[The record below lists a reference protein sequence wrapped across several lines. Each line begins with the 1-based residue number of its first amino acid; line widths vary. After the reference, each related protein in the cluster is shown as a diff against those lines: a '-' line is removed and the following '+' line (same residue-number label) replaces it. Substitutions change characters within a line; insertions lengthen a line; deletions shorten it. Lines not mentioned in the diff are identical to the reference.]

1 MKFFKDKRAVS
12 PVIAVILLVGV
23 AIGAAA
29 LAYSWYTGLQTGTQ
43 EASGEAAGRLTLS
56 TSASMVIKNLQNDTN
71 VTVTIANTGATS
83 LSNFT
88 MYIGTNSTK
97 NTTVAIAKGD
107 IQPMTFA
114 GMGNNINTGVTLVKV
129 ISREGAVATYQYVA

>member
-1 MKFFKDKRAVS
+1 MNFFKDKRAVS

-56 TSASMVIKNLQNDTN
+56 TSASMVIRNLQNDTD

-88 MYIGTNSTK
+88 MYIGTKSAQ

-114 GMGNNINTGVTLVKV
+114 GMGNNINTGVTLIKV